1 MTNKNMK
8 YHLVYGRE
16 YLDSSE
22 KYDPYFYSYSTIF
35 RNVPAD
41 LVPTLMSFKDKI
53 KNYCDKNYK
62 EEATNFQNRTVV
74 KILSNKEYYKTYK
87 DVYGESTLGTD
98 SNNLFEDYGQR
109 YNTRQ
114 FFKYDFNP
122 EFTNLYSYENLNNLN
137 KEKHY
142 GN

>member
-1 MTNKNMK
+1 MK

-35 RNVPAD
+35 RNIPAD

-62 EEATNFQNRTVV
+62 EDATNFQNRTVV
-74 KILSNKEYYKTYK
+74 KILSDKDYYETYK
-87 DVYGESTLGTD
+87 DVYGEETLLNDTD
-98 SNNLFEDYGQR
+98 NLFNDYGQR

-114 FFKYDFNP
+114 FFKYDFDP
-122 EFTNLYSYENLNNLN
+122 KITEKYSFENLN
-137 KEKHY
+137 KKVS
-142 GN
+142 

>member
-1 MTNKNMK
+1 MK

-35 RNVPAD
+35 RNVPSD

-114 FFKYDFNP
+114 FFKYDFSP

>member
-35 RNVPAD
+35 RAD

-74 KILSNKEYYKTYK
+74 KILSDKDYYETYK
-87 DVYGESTLGTD
+87 DVYGEETLFNDTD
-98 SNNLFEDYGQR
+98 NLFNDYGQR

-114 FFKYDFNP
+114 FFKYDFDP
-122 EFTNLYSYENLNNLN
+122 EFTEKYSFENLN

-142 GN
+142 VS

>member
-1 MTNKNMK
+1 MGNTNMK

-16 YLDSSE
+16 YYDSSE

-35 RNVPAD
+35 RNVPAK

-62 EEATNFQNRTVV
+62 EDATNFQNRSIV

>member
-1 MTNKNMK
+1 MANNMK

-74 KILSNKEYYKTYK
+74 KILSDKDYYETYK
-87 DVYGESTLGTD
+87 DVYGEETLFNDTD
-98 SNNLFEDYGQR
+98 NLFNDYGQR

-114 FFKYDFNP
+114 FFKYDFDP
-122 EFTNLYSYENLNNLN
+122 EFTEKYSFENLN

-142 GN
+142 VS

>member
-1 MTNKNMK
+1 MTKK
-8 YHLVYGRE
+8 LYHLVYGRE
-16 YLDSSE
+16 YYDSSE
-22 KYDPYFYSYSTIF
+22 RYDPYFYSYSTIF

-53 KNYCDKNYK
+53 KKYCDKNYK
-62 EEATNFQNRTVV
+62 EDATNFQNRTIV

-98 SNNLFEDYGQR
+98 SNNLFDDYGQR

-122 EFTNLYSYENLNNLN
+122 EFTNQYSYENLNKRENTLCQ
-137 KEKHY
+137 
-142 GN
+142 

>member
-35 RNVPAD
+35 RNVPSD

>member
-1 MTNKNMK
+1 MGNTNMK

-74 KILSNKEYYKTYK
+74 KILSDKDYYETYK
-87 DVYGESTLGTD
+87 DVYGEETLFNDTD
-98 SNNLFEDYGQR
+98 NLFNDYGQR

-114 FFKYDFNP
+114 FFKYDFDS
-122 EFTNLYSYENLNNLN
+122 EFTEKYSFENLN

-142 GN
+142 VS

>member
-1 MTNKNMK
+1 MK

-74 KILSNKEYYKTYK
+74 KILSDKDYYETYK
-87 DVYGESTLGTD
+87 DVYGEETLFNDTD
-98 SNNLFEDYGQR
+98 NLFNDYGQR

-114 FFKYDFNP
+114 FFKYDFDP
-122 EFTNLYSYENLNNLN
+122 EFTEKYSFENLN
-137 KEKHY
+137 KKVS
-142 GN
+142 

>member
-1 MTNKNMK
+1 MGNTNMK

-16 YLDSSE
+16 YYDSSQ

-35 RNVPAD
+35 RNVSAD

-62 EEATNFQNRTVV
+62 EEATNFQNKTIV
-74 KILSNKEYYKTYK
+74 KILSDKEYYETYK
-87 DVYGESTLGTD
+87 DVYGEETLLNDTD
-98 SNNLFEDYGQR
+98 NLFNDYGQR

-114 FFKYDFNP
+114 FFKYDFDPNIT
-122 EFTNLYSYENLNNLN
+122 EKYSFENLN
-137 KEKHY
+137 KKVS
-142 GN
+142 

>member
-74 KILSNKEYYKTYK
+74 KILSDKDYYETYK
-87 DVYGESTLGTD
+87 DVYGEETLFNDTD
-98 SNNLFEDYGQR
+98 NLFNDYGQR

-114 FFKYDFNP
+114 FFKYDFDP
-122 EFTNLYSYENLNNLN
+122 EFTEKYSFENLN

-142 GN
+142 VS